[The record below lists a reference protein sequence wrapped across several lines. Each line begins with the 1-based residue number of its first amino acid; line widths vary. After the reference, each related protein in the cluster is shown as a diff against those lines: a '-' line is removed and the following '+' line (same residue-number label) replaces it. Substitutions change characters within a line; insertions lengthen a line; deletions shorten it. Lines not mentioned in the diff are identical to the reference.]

1 MWSFPPWGTSSG
13 SEKQNQ
19 EGSPSPQSRTK
30 DCDFRGPSCKSE
42 LQSVIY
48 SLGRACLS
56 RCGSPPLRLRAALLG
71 KQLLIKNNDIHRHSS

>member
-48 SLGRACLS
+48 SLGTSLS
-56 RCGSPPLRLRAALLG
+56 VPLRLPSTTPSRCSAGKAAA
-71 KQLLIKNNDIHRHSS
+71 H